1 MVDWFV
7 VLVDQSTAFV
17 AIGLIFDKILGNF
30 LMYLSKAA

>member
-17 AIGLIFDKILGNF
+17 AIGLIFDKIF
-30 LMYLSKAA
+30 RHFSPVFK